1 MKIRDIIE
9 VPDIDKIV
17 KLKENL
23 SKDADQQKIEE
34 LLKGYVITSNV
45 EENLERFFYSIVT
58 APDKG
63 KGFQITGLPGSGKSH
78 FLSVIGLLMRNE
90 HAFEL
95 LQLKSETIEKGK
107 SFVKG
112 KRIFTVPLVAEE
124 GGANVSL
131 EDMFF
136 KAAEDITGFPFTDES
151 DYIRQ
156 FEEAIIGNENYNQK
170 FSDFI
175 SEKTNNK
182 FRSWYD
188 IKEKLNNKRSIT
200 GAAKEFINKEKISFF
215 NPDRGRTERIEY
227 LFNYLEEEKYD
238 GVLVLIDELS
248 EYLNDRG
255 NNARNDALFLKQLLE
270 YDESIIP
277 AWIIGSFLNALND
290 ITVPDVYQLMR
301 DRFPSENMLRLTV
314 TDVEDIID
322 QRLIVKNNK
331 DRIKEI
337 ATILEDKYN
346 AFKKTDLNQFLKT
359 YPLHPETLN
368 LLSKSLRFLSRQRS
382 LVDFILTE
390 VKGNKK
396 GEGILDKDE
405 MHLVTPDRI
414 YTHFQDRIKEDASKR
429 DIFEIIYAY
438 YMGLEGD
445 TKGRV
450 SELFEGDE
458 KEHAIKLINL
468 MTLLKVL
475 DLEEDYNVRD
485 LTYMIQYPKLEGDLA
500 ESKVNKILYKMF
512 DKGRYIEFIDKEN
525 DGDNVYY
532 ISKDTSVVTKIKNDT
547 KQVLNTLEDK
557 NSSIIVDEVMKAL
570 VVEPLPI
577 SQYNEP
583 SPYTTAKWNNTDRQG
598 VIQYGRIDDIGKK
611 EILNRALRNIK
622 DTETDYYL
630 LIGTFLDVDYQ
641 RQSFQQAVDSILEG
655 NVTNLSLFGGS
666 KDTSKELDK
675 RLLNNIVCWLPS
687 KQLDSQEGK
696 KDLEDLKRY
705 YSHLKVLNNYKEEYE
720 YSPTKELDE
729 AIEKLQE
736 TIYRDEENV
745 QIILQNLYL
754 NGSVLTYE
762 GELDGIKLS
771 SESFTKIVQSI
782 ISATLKRSFGDNT
795 FIRPEEF
802 IPLSEQM
809 LNRFIS
815 NYIFGVKDFNE
826 APVNEQRIVTHIV
839 KKFGEVEQV
848 DGKTKF
854 RLNSNDNKLI
864 KLIIDTVSNSNAGEV
879 TYNELYKIVRKSS
892 FGPDKNTVEILFS
905 LLMKK
910 GYLLP
915 VKSDERVQ
923 LSQIKPPLKGSIHKF
938 QLGQFI
944 ETKYIERLMKLS
956 LVLFNRRFEKE
967 DLAHQEELWEDLV
980 EYKQKTLENI
990 DLLQRKIEQFQS
1002 DIHLERSSL
1011 NKTYTTVESI
1021 KRFVENVEESNG
1033 SKDGLEYFVVQ
1044 NMQLFEGSK
1053 LKELDNAYQKIV
1065 DWFYDENG
1073 HSNQSDVAMVFSQM
1087 KDNNLVIPSD
1097 EKYQV
1102 LKKQIDVVENCLG
1115 VGDALVF
1122 DNAKETLLREFRTL
1136 KKQYEKLYVIE
1147 HHEQNNQEVFRSI
1160 EDISHGDDYLFLEK
1174 INHIENISVD
1184 YDFINIK
1191 ADLAK
1196 EWNKACRES
1205 PSRFL
1210 ENNWTCSC
1218 GFNLGD
1224 KIIVTSP
1231 EHYKDAI
1238 NNAINEYLNSL
1249 TESFNREKIKKRVNY
1264 LKEIKKQSSSVL
1276 LAEKMLGLVLDQNVT
1291 NKYRVLL
1298 EEHPELIAFIN
1309 DALSADAKVV
1319 ERDINKL
1326 IEAFANKAYPKHEL
1340 LSKFKKMIDAQGNID
1355 DNQYIKFVDIE
1366 D

>member
-1 MKIRDIIE
+1 MKIKDIIE

-23 SKDADQQKIEE
+23 SQDADQQKIEE

-45 EENLERFFYSIVT
+45 EENLERFFYSVVT

-78 FLSVIGLLMRNE
+78 FLSVIGLLMQNE

-107 SFVKG
+107 SFAKG
-112 KRIFTVPLVAEE
+112 KRVFTVPLVAEE

-156 FEEAIIGNENYNQK
+156 FEEAIIGNENFNQK

-175 SEKTNNK
+175 SEKSNQK
-182 FRSWYD
+182 YRSWYD
-188 IKEKLNNKRSIT
+188 IKGKLNSKRSLT

-227 LFNYLEEEKYD
+227 LFNYLEEEKFD
-238 GVLVLIDELS
+238 GILVLIDELS

-270 YDESIIP
+270 YDSKIP

-331 DRIKEI
+331 DKIKEI

-390 VKGNKK
+390 VKGNKD

-405 MHLVTPDRI
+405 MHLVTPDSI

-450 SELFEGDE
+450 SELFDGEE

-475 DLEEDYNVRD
+475 DLEEEYNVRD

-500 ESKVNKILYKMF
+500 ESKVNKLLYKMF
-512 DKGRYIEFIDKEN
+512 DMGRYIEFIDKEN

-547 KQVLNTLEDK
+547 KQVLNTLESK

-570 VVEPLPI
+570 VTEPLPV

-583 SPYTTAKWNNTDRQG
+583 STYTAAKWNNTDRQG
-598 VIQYGRIDDIGKK
+598 IVHYGRIDDIGKK

-622 DTETDYYL
+622 ESETDYYL
-630 LIGTFLDVDYQ
+630 LIGTFLDVDHQ
-641 RQSFQQAVDSILEG
+641 RHSFKQAVDSILEG
-655 NVTNLSLFGGS
+655 NVSNLSLFGNT
-666 KDTSKELDK
+666 KDITKELDK
-675 RLLNNIVCWLPS
+675 RLLNNIICWLPS
-687 KQLDSQEGK
+687 KELDGPEGK
-696 KDLEDLKRY
+696 KELEEIKRY
-705 YSHLKVLNNYKEEYE
+705 YSHLRVLQKYEEDYE
-720 YSPTKELDE
+720 YSATNELEEAMKKVKEF
-729 AIEKLQE
+729 
-736 TIYRDEENV
+736 IYNDEEKV
-745 QIILQNLYL
+745 QSILQKLYL
-754 NGSVLTYE
+754 NGSIFTYG
-762 GELDGIKLS
+762 GELDDTKLS

-782 ISATLKRSFGDNT
+782 ISAALKRSFGDHS
-795 FIRPEEF
+795 FIRPEDF
-802 IPLSEQM
+802 VPLSEQM

-815 NYIFGVKDFNE
+815 NYIFGAKDFNE
-826 APVNEQRIVTHIV
+826 APANEQRIITHIV
-839 KKFGEVEQV
+839 QKFGEVEQV
-848 DGKTKF
+848 EGKTKF

-864 KLIIDTVSNSNAGEV
+864 KLVIDTVSNSNSGEV
-879 TYNELYKIVRKSS
+879 TYNELYKTVRKSS
-892 FGPDKNTVEILFS
+892 FGPDKNTVDLLFS

-915 VKSDERVQ
+915 VKSDERIQ
-923 LSQIKPPLKGSIHKF
+923 LSQIKLPLKSAIHKF
-938 QLGQFI
+938 QLGQFV
-944 ETKYIERLMKLS
+944 ETKFIESLMKLS
-956 LVLFNRRFEKE
+956 LVLFSKRFEKE

-990 DLLQRKIEQFQS
+990 NLLQSKIEQLQS
-1002 DIHLERSSL
+1002 DIHLERSGF
-1011 NKTYTTVESI
+1011 NKTYSIVESVKQFI
-1021 KRFVENVEESNG
+1021 DNVEESNG

-1044 NMQLFEGSK
+1044 NMQLFEGNK
-1053 LKELDNAYQKIV
+1053 LEELDNAYQKIV
-1065 DWFYDENG
+1065 DWFFEDNG
-1073 HSNQSDVAMVFSQM
+1073 NSNQSEVAMAFNQM
-1087 KDNNLVIPSD
+1087 NDNKLIIPPD
-1097 EKYQV
+1097 NKYQAL
-1102 LKKQIDVVENCLG
+1102 LKQKNVVESYFE
-1115 VGDALVF
+1115 VGDALIF
-1122 DNAKETLLREFRTL
+1122 KNAKETLLKEFMAFN
-1136 KKQYEKLYVIE
+1136 KQYEKLYVIE
-1147 HHEQNNQEVFRSI
+1147 HHEQNNQEVFNAL
-1160 EDISHGDDYLFLEK
+1160 EDIRRSEDYLFLERVNK
-1174 INHIENISVD
+1174 IENISVD
-1184 YDFINIK
+1184 YDFINIQ

-1196 EWNKACRES
+1196 EWNKACHES

-1210 ENNWTCSC
+1210 ENNWACKC
-1218 GFNLGD
+1218 GFELGS
-1224 KIIVTSP
+1224 KIIVSSP
-1231 EHYKDAI
+1231 DSFKEAI
-1238 NNAINEYLNSL
+1238 NIAINEYMNSL
-1249 TESFNREKIKKRVNY
+1249 TDRFNQEKIKKRIEY
-1264 LKEIKKQSSSVL
+1264 MKEIKKQSNVVL
-1276 LAEKMLGLVLDQNVT
+1276 LAEKMLELELDHNIT
-1291 NKYRVLL
+1291 NKYRALL
-1298 EEHPELIAFIN
+1298 EEYPELIAFIN

-1326 IEAFANKAYPKHEL
+1326 IEAFSNKAYPKQEL

-1355 DNQYIKFVDIE
+1355 DDQYIKFVDIE

>member
-23 SKDADQQKIEE
+23 SEDADQQKIEE

-78 FLSVIGLLMRNE
+78 FLSVIGLLMQDE
-90 HAFEL
+90 HAFDL
-95 LQLKSETIEKGK
+95 LQIKSETINKGK
-107 SFVKG
+107 AFVKG
-112 KRIFTVPLVAEE
+112 KKIFTVPLVAEE

-156 FEEAIIGNENYNQK
+156 FEEAIIGNDNFNQK

-175 SEKTNNK
+175 SEKSNQK
-182 FRSWYD
+182 YRSWYD
-188 IKEKLNNKRSIT
+188 IKEKLNSKRSLT

-227 LFNYLEEEKYD
+227 LFNYLVEEDFD
-238 GVLVLIDELS
+238 GLLVLIDELS

-270 YDESIIP
+270 YESKIP

-301 DRFPSENMLRLTV
+301 DRFPSENQLRLTV

-390 VKGNKK
+390 VKGNKD
-396 GEGILDKDE
+396 GEGILDRDE
-405 MHLVTPDRI
+405 KHLVTPDRI

-429 DIFEIIYAY
+429 EIFEIIYAY

-445 TKGRV
+445 AKGRI
-450 SELFEGDE
+450 SELFEGEE
-458 KEHAIKLINL
+458 KDHAIKLINL

-500 ESKVNKILYKMF
+500 ESKVNKLLYKMF

-525 DGDNVYY
+525 AGDNIYY

-547 KQVLNTLEDK
+547 KQVLNTLESK
-557 NSSIIVDEVMKAL
+557 NSSIIVDEVMRAL
-570 VVEPLPI
+570 VREPLPI

-583 SPYTTAKWNNTDRQG
+583 STYTAAKWNNTERQG
-598 VIQYGRIDDIGKK
+598 IIQYGRIDDIAKK

-622 DTETDYYL
+622 DSETDYYL
-630 LIGTFLDVDYQ
+630 FIGTFLDIDYQ
-641 RQSFQQAVDSILEG
+641 KQSFKQATDSILEG
-655 NVTNLSLFGGS
+655 NVSNLSLFGGS
-666 KDTSKELDK
+666 KDTTKELDK
-675 RLLNNIVCWLPS
+675 RLLNNIICWLPS

-696 KDLEDLKRY
+696 KDLEELKRY
-705 YSHLKVLNNYKEEYE
+705 YAHLKVLNNYKEEYE
-720 YSPTKELDE
+720 YSATKELQE

-736 TIYRDEENV
+736 TIYRDEDNV

-754 NGSVLTYE
+754 NGSVFTYE
-762 GELDGIKLS
+762 GELDDSKLL
-771 SESFTKIVQSI
+771 SESFTKITQSI
-782 ISATLKRSFGDNT
+782 ISAALKHSFSDHT
-795 FIRPEEF
+795 FIRPEEY

-809 LNRFIS
+809 LNRFVG

-826 APVNEQRIVTHIV
+826 APHNEQRIITHIV
-839 KKFGEVEQV
+839 QKFGEVEQV
-848 DGKTKF
+848 EGKTKF

-864 KLIIDTVSNSNAGEV
+864 KLVIDTVSNSNSGEV
-879 TYNELYKIVRKSS
+879 TYNELYKTVRKSS
-892 FGPDKNTVEILFS
+892 FGPDKNTVELLFS

-915 VKSDERVQ
+915 VKSDERIQ
-923 LSQIKPPLKGSIHKF
+923 LSQVKLPLKTGIHKF
-938 QLGQFI
+938 QLGQFVDTKFI
-944 ETKYIERLMKLS
+944 EPLMKLT
-956 LVLFNRRFEKE
+956 LVLFGRRFEKE
-967 DLAHQEELWEDLV
+967 DLAYQEELWEDLV
-980 EYKQKTLENI
+980 AYKQKTLDNV
-990 DLLQRKIEQFQS
+990 DLLLRKIEQFQS
-1002 DIHLERSSL
+1002 DIHLDKSSF
-1011 NKTYTTVESI
+1011 NKTYSIVESI
-1021 KRFVENVEESNG
+1021 KQFVDSVEELNG
-1033 SKDGLEYFVVQ
+1033 SKDGLEYFISQ
-1044 NMQLFEGSK
+1044 NLQLFEVSK
-1053 LKELDNAYQKIV
+1053 LQELDNAYQQVV
-1065 DWFYDENG
+1065 DWLFETTEQ
-1073 HSNQSDVAMVFSQM
+1073 SNQSEVVMVFNQM
-1087 KDNNLVIPSD
+1087 NDNKLIIPSAN
-1097 EKYQV
+1097 KYQTLREQKGIV
-1102 LKKQIDVVENCLG
+1102 DSYLM
-1115 VGDALVF
+1115 VGDAFIF
-1122 DNAKETLLREFRTL
+1122 DNAKERLLKEFRAL
-1136 KKQYEKLYVIE
+1136 KKQYEKFYIIE
-1147 HHEQNNQEVFRSI
+1147 HHEQNNQEVFQAI
-1160 EDISHGDDYLFLEK
+1160 EDIRHSEDYLFLEK
-1174 INHIENISVD
+1174 INQIENISVD
-1184 YDFINIK
+1184 YDFINIQ
-1191 ADLAK
+1191 AALAK
-1196 EWNKACRES
+1196 EWNKACHES

-1210 ENNWTCSC
+1210 ESNWTCTC
-1218 GFNLGD
+1218 GFELGSQ
-1224 KIIVTSP
+1224 IIVNSP
-1231 EHYKDAI
+1231 AEFI
-1238 NNAINEYLNSL
+1238 ESINEAIKKYMISL
-1249 TESFNREKIKKRVNY
+1249 TETFNRDKIKKRIDY
-1264 LKEIKKQSSSVL
+1264 LKEIKKQTSVVL
-1276 LAEKMLGLVLDQNVT
+1276 LAEKMLELEIDENIT
-1291 NKYRVLL
+1291 NKYRALL
-1298 EEHPELIAFIN
+1298 EEHPELIVFIN
-1309 DALSADAKVV
+1309 EALSADAKVV

-1326 IEAFANKAYPKHEL
+1326 IEAFKNKAYPKREL
-1340 LSKFKKMIDAQGNID
+1340 LLKFKKMIDAQGNIED
-1355 DNQYIKFVDIE
+1355 DQYIKFVDIE

>member
-23 SKDADQQKIEE
+23 SENADQQKVEE

-78 FLSVIGLLMRNE
+78 FLSVIGLLMQDE
-90 HAFEL
+90 HAFDL
-95 LQLKSETIEKGK
+95 LQLKSETINKGK

-112 KRIFTVPLVAEE
+112 KQVFTVPLVAEE

-156 FEEAIIGNENYNQK
+156 FEEAIIGNENFNQK

-175 SEKTNNK
+175 SEKSNQK
-182 FRSWYD
+182 YRSWYD
-188 IKEKLNNKRSIT
+188 IKEKLNSKRSLT
-200 GAAKEFINKEKISFF
+200 GAAKEFINKERISFF
-215 NPDRGRTERIEY
+215 NPNRGRTERIEY
-227 LFNYLEEEKYD
+227 LFNYLEEEDFD
-238 GVLVLIDELS
+238 GLLVLIDELS

-270 YDESIIP
+270 YESKLP

-301 DRFPSENMLRLTV
+301 DRFPSENQLRLTV

-346 AFKKTDLNQFLKT
+346 AFKKTNLSQFLKT

-390 VKGNKK
+390 VKGNKD

-429 DIFEIIYAY
+429 EIFEIIYAY

-445 TKGRV
+445 AKGRV
-450 SELFEGDE
+450 SELFDGEE

-525 DGDNVYY
+525 AGDNLYY

-547 KQVLNTLEDK
+547 KQVLNTLESK

-570 VVEPLPI
+570 VREPLPI
-577 SQYNEP
+577 SQFNEP
-583 SPYTTAKWNNTDRQG
+583 STYTAAKWNNTDRQG
-598 VIQYGRIDDIGKK
+598 IIQYGRIDDIAKK

-622 DTETDYYL
+622 DSETDYYL
-630 LIGTFLDVDYQ
+630 FIGTFLDIDYQ
-641 RQSFQQAVDSILEG
+641 RQSFKQATDSILEG
-655 NVTNLSLFGGS
+655 NVTNLSLFGSG
-666 KDTSKELDK
+666 KDTTKELDK
-675 RLLNNIVCWLPS
+675 RLLNNIICWLPS

-696 KDLEDLKRY
+696 KDLEELKRY
-705 YSHLKVLNNYKEEYE
+705 YAHLKVLNNYKEEYE
-720 YSPTKELDE
+720 YSATKELQE

-736 TIYRDEENV
+736 TIYRDEDNV

-754 NGSVLTYE
+754 NGSVFTYE
-762 GELDGIKLS
+762 GELDDSKLLL
-771 SESFTKIVQSI
+771 ESFTKIIQSI
-782 ISATLKRSFGDNT
+782 ISEDLKHSFSDHT
-795 FIRPEEF
+795 FIKPEEY

-809 LNRFIS
+809 LNRFIG
-815 NYIFGVKDFNE
+815 NYIFGIKDFYE
-826 APVNEQRIVTHIV
+826 APHNEQKIITHIV
-839 KKFGEVEQV
+839 QKFGEVEQV
-848 DGKTKF
+848 EGKTKF

-864 KLIIDTVSNSNAGEV
+864 KLVIDTVSNSNSGEV
-879 TYNELYKIVRKSS
+879 TYNELYKTVRKSS
-892 FGPDKNTVEILFS
+892 FGPDKNTVELLFS

-915 VKSDERVQ
+915 VKSDERIQ
-923 LSQIKPPLKGSIHKF
+923 LSQVKLPLKSAIHKF
-938 QLGQFI
+938 QLGQFVDTKFI
-944 ETKYIERLMKLS
+944 EPLMKLT
-956 LVLFNRRFEKE
+956 LVLFGRRFEKE
-967 DLAHQEELWEDLV
+967 DLAYQEELWEDLV
-980 EYKQKTLENI
+980 AYKQKTLDNI
-990 DLLQRKIEQFQS
+990 DLLVRKIERFQS
-1002 DIHLERSSL
+1002 DINLDRSSF
-1011 NKTYTTVESI
+1011 NKTYSIVESI
-1021 KRFVENVEESNG
+1021 KQFVDNVEDLNG
-1033 SKDGLEYFVVQ
+1033 SKDGLEYFITQ
-1044 NMQLFEGSK
+1044 NLQLFEGSK
-1053 LKELDNAYQKIV
+1053 LQELDNAYQKVV
-1065 DWFYDENG
+1065 DWFFETNEQ
-1073 HSNQSDVAMVFSQM
+1073 SNQSEVVTVFNQVNDS
-1087 KDNNLVIPSD
+1087 KLVIPS
-1097 EKYQV
+1097 ENQYQS
-1102 LKKQIDVVENCLG
+1102 LLEQKGMIKSYLL
-1115 VGDALVF
+1115 VGDAFIF
-1122 DNAKETLLREFRTL
+1122 DNAKERLLKEFKAL
-1136 KKQYEKLYVIE
+1136 KKQYEKIYVIE
-1147 HHEQNNQEVFRSI
+1147 HHKQNSQEVFQDI
-1160 EDISHGDDYLFLEK
+1160 ENIRYSEDYLFLEK
-1174 INHIENISVD
+1174 INQIENISVD
-1184 YDFINIK
+1184 YDFINIQ

-1196 EWNKACRES
+1196 EWNKACHES

-1210 ENNWTCSC
+1210 ESNWTCTC
-1218 GFNLGD
+1218 GFNLGSQIKVNSHTD
-1224 KIIVTSP
+1224 FI
-1231 EHYKDAI
+1231 DAI
-1238 NNAINEYLNSL
+1238 NEAINKYMHSL
-1249 TESFNREKIKKRVNY
+1249 TETFNRDKIKKRIDY
-1264 LKEIKKQSSSVL
+1264 LKEIKKQTSVVL
-1276 LAEKMLGLVLDQNVT
+1276 LAEKMLELEIDENIT
-1291 NKYRVLL
+1291 NKYRALL
-1298 EEHPELIAFIN
+1298 EEHSELIAFIN
-1309 DALSADAKVV
+1309 EALSADATVV

-1326 IEAFANKAYPKHEL
+1326 IDAFKNKAYPKREL
-1340 LSKFKKMIDAQGNID
+1340 LLKFKKMIDAQGNID
-1355 DNQYIKFVDIE
+1355 DDQYIKFVDIE

>member
-23 SKDADQQKIEE
+23 SENADQQKIEE

-45 EENLERFFYSIVT
+45 EENLENFFYSVVT
-58 APDKG
+58 SPDKG

-78 FLSVIGLLMRNE
+78 FLSVVGLLMQDE
-90 HAFEL
+90 QAFDL
-95 LQLKSETIEKGK
+95 LQLKSETINKGK

-112 KRIFTVPLVAEE
+112 KRVFTVPLVAEE

-156 FEEAIIGNENYNQK
+156 FEEAIIGNENFNRK

-175 SEKTNNK
+175 SEKSNQRY
-182 FRSWYD
+182 RSWYD
-188 IKEKLNNKRSIT
+188 IKEKLNSKRSLT
-200 GAAKEFINKEKISFF
+200 GAAKEFINNEKISFF

-227 LFNYLEEEKYD
+227 LFNYLEEEDFD
-238 GVLVLIDELS
+238 GILVLIDELS

-270 YDESIIP
+270 YESKLP

-301 DRFPSENMLRLTV
+301 DRFPSENQLRLTV

-331 DRIKEI
+331 ERIKEI

-390 VKGNKK
+390 VKGNKD
-396 GEGILDKDE
+396 GEGILDRDE

-429 DIFEIIYAY
+429 EIFEIIYAY

-445 TKGRV
+445 AKGRV
-450 SELFEGDE
+450 SELFDGEE
-458 KEHAIKLINL
+458 KDHAIKLINL

-525 DGDNVYY
+525 AGDNIYY

-547 KQVLNTLEDK
+547 KQVLNTLESK

-570 VVEPLPI
+570 VSEPLPI
-577 SQYNEP
+577 SQFNEP
-583 SPYTTAKWNNTDRQG
+583 STNTAAKWNNTDRQG
-598 VIQYGRIDDIGKK
+598 IIQYGRIDDIAKK

-622 DTETDYYL
+622 DSETDYYL
-630 LIGTFLDVDYQ
+630 FIGTFLDIDNQ
-641 RQSFQQAVDSILEG
+641 RQYFKQATDSILEG
-655 NVTNLSLFGGS
+655 NVTNLSLFGGN
-666 KDTSKELDK
+666 KDTTKELDK
-675 RLLNNIVCWLPS
+675 RLLKNIICWLPS

-696 KDLEDLKRY
+696 KDLEELKRY
-705 YSHLKVLNNYKEEYE
+705 YAHLKVLNNYKEEYD
-720 YSPTKELDE
+720 YSATKELQE

-736 TIYRDEENV
+736 TIYRDEDNV

-754 NGSVLTYE
+754 NGSVFTYE
-762 GELDGIKLS
+762 GELDDSKLL
-771 SESFTKIVQSI
+771 SESFTKIIQSI
-782 ISATLKRSFGDNT
+782 ISAALKQSFSDHT
-795 FIRPEEF
+795 FIRPEEY

-809 LNRFIS
+809 LNRFID
-815 NYIFGVKDFNE
+815 NYIFGVKDFSE
-826 APVNEQRIVTHIV
+826 VSHNEQKIITHIV
-839 KKFGEVEQV
+839 QKFGVVEQV
-848 DGKTKF
+848 EGKTKF

-864 KLIIDTVSNSNAGEV
+864 KLVIDTVSNSTSGEV
-879 TYNELYKIVRKSS
+879 TYNELYKTVRKSS
-892 FGPDKNTVEILFS
+892 FGADKNTVELLFS
-905 LLMKK
+905 LLIKK

-915 VKSDERVQ
+915 VKSDERIQ
-923 LSQIKPPLKGSIHKF
+923 LSQLKLPLKTGIHKF
-938 QLGQFI
+938 QLGQFV
-944 ETKYIERLMKLS
+944 ETKFIEPLMKLT
-956 LVLFNRRFEKE
+956 LLIFDQRFEKE
-967 DLAHQEELWEDLV
+967 DLAYQEELWEDLV
-980 EYKQKTLENI
+980 VYKQKTLDNI
-990 DLLQRKIEQFQS
+990 NLLLHKIEQFQS
-1002 DIHLERSSL
+1002 DIQLDRSSF
-1011 NKTYTTVESI
+1011 NKTYSIVESI
-1021 KRFVENVEESNG
+1021 KQFVGNVEELNG
-1033 SKDGLEYFVVQ
+1033 SKDGLEYFVSQ
-1044 NMQLFEGSK
+1044 NIQLFEGSK
-1053 LKELDNAYQKIV
+1053 LQELDNAYQKVV
-1065 DWFYDENG
+1065 DWFFETNEQ
-1073 HSNQSDVAMVFSQM
+1073 SNQSEVVTVFNQM
-1087 KDNNLVIPSD
+1087 NDNKLVIPSAN
-1097 EKYQV
+1097 KYQTLREQKDIV
-1102 LKKQIDVVENCLG
+1102 DSYLT
-1115 VGDALVF
+1115 VGDALIF
-1122 DNAKETLLREFRTL
+1122 DNTKEELLREFRTF
-1136 KKQYEKLYVIE
+1136 KKQYEKIYVIE
-1147 HHEQNNQEVFRSI
+1147 HHEQNNQEVFQSI
-1160 EDISHGDDYLFLEK
+1160 VDIRDSEDYLFLER
-1174 INHIENISVD
+1174 INKIENISVD
-1184 YDFINIK
+1184 YDFINIQV
-1191 ADLAK
+1191 DLAK
-1196 EWNKACRES
+1196 EWKKACHES

-1210 ENNWTCSC
+1210 ESNWTCTC
-1218 GFNLGD
+1218 GFELSS
-1224 KIIVTSP
+1224 KITVNSP
-1231 EHYKDAI
+1231 ADFIE
-1238 NNAINEYLNSL
+1238 AINEAINKYMYSL
-1249 TESFNREKIKKRVNY
+1249 TETFNRDKIKKRIDY
-1264 LKEIKKQSSSVL
+1264 LKEIKKQTSVVL
-1276 LAEKMLGLVLDQNVT
+1276 LAEKMLELELDENIT
-1291 NKYRVLL
+1291 NKYRALL
-1298 EEHPELIAFIN
+1298 EENSELIAFIN
-1309 DALSADAKVV
+1309 EALSANAKVV

-1326 IEAFANKAYPKHEL
+1326 IEAFKNKAYPKREL
-1340 LSKFKKMIDAQGNID
+1340 LLKFKKMIDAQGDIED
-1355 DNQYIKFVDIE
+1355 DQYIKFVDIE

>member
-1 MKIRDIIE
+1 MKVRDIIE

-23 SKDADQQKIEE
+23 LEDADHQKKEE

-45 EENLERFFYSIVT
+45 EENLESFFYSIVT
-58 APDKG
+58 APEKG

-78 FLSVIGLLMRNE
+78 FLSVIGLLMKNE
-90 HAFEL
+90 KAFDL
-95 LQLKSETIEKGK
+95 LQLKSETIKKGK
-107 SFVKG
+107 SFVEG
-112 KRIFTVPLVAEE
+112 KRVFTVPIVAEE

-156 FEEAIIGNENYNQK
+156 FEEAIIGNENFNRK

-175 SEKTNNK
+175 SEKSSQRY
-182 FRSWYD
+182 RSWFD
-188 IKEKLNNKRSIT
+188 IKEKLNSKRSIT

-227 LFNYLEEEKYD
+227 LFNYLEEENFD
-238 GVLVLIDELS
+238 GLLVLIDELS

-270 YDESIIP
+270 YKSKLP

-301 DRFPSENMLRLTV
+301 DRFPSENQLRLTV

-331 DRIKEI
+331 DRIREI
-337 ATILEDKYN
+337 ATVLEDKYN

-390 VKGNKK
+390 VKGNKD

-405 MHLVTPDRI
+405 KHLVTPDRI

-445 TKGRV
+445 AKGRV
-450 SELFEGDE
+450 SELFDGDE
-458 KEHAIKLINL
+458 KEYAIRLINL

-475 DLEEDYNVRD
+475 DSEEEYNVRD
-485 LTYMIQYPKLEGDLA
+485 LTYMIQYPKLKGDLA

-525 DGDNVYY
+525 DGDNIYY

-547 KQVLNTLEDK
+547 KQVLNTLESK

-570 VVEPLPI
+570 VTEPLPI

-583 SPYTTAKWNNTDRQG
+583 STYTAAKWNNTERQG
-598 VIQYGRIDDIGKK
+598 IVQYGRVDEIGKK

-622 DTETDYYL
+622 DSETDYYL
-630 LIGTFLDVDYQ
+630 LIGTFLDIDYQ
-641 RQSFQQAVDSILEG
+641 RQFFKQAVDSILEG
-655 NVTNLSLFGGS
+655 NVTNLTLFGGS
-666 KDTSKELDK
+666 KDTTKELDR
-675 RLLNNIVCWLPS
+675 RLLKNIICWLPS
-687 KQLDSQEGK
+687 KELDGPEGK
-696 KDLEDLKRY
+696 KELEELKRY
-705 YSHLKVLNNYKEEYE
+705 YAYLRVLQKYEEDYK
-720 YSPTKELDE
+720 YSATNELEE
-729 AIEKLQE
+729 AIKKVKEF
-736 TIYRDEENV
+736 IYNDEEKV
-745 QIILQNLYL
+745 QSILRNLYL
-754 NGSVLTYE
+754 DGSIFNYE
-762 GELDGIKLS
+762 GELGDTILS
-771 SESFTKIVQSI
+771 AESFTKIIQSI
-782 ISATLKRSFGDNT
+782 ISAALKLSFSDHT
-795 FIRPEEF
+795 FIRPEEY

-809 LNRFIS
+809 LNRFIG
-815 NYIFGVKDFNE
+815 NYIFGVKDFND
-826 APVNEQRIVTHIV
+826 APHNEQRIITHIV
-839 KKFGEVEQV
+839 QKFGEIEQIE
-848 DGKTKF
+848 GKTKF

-864 KLIIDTVSNSNAGEV
+864 KLVIDTVSNSNSGEV
-879 TYNELYKIVRKSS
+879 TYNELFKTVRKSS
-892 FGPDKNTVEILFS
+892 FGPDKNTVELLFS

-915 VKSDERVQ
+915 VKSDERIQ
-923 LSQIKPPLKGSIHKF
+923 LPQVKLPIKTGIHKF
-938 QLGQFI
+938 QLGQFVDTKFI
-944 ETKYIERLMKLS
+944 EPLMKLT
-956 LVLFNRRFEKE
+956 LVLFGQRFEKE
-967 DLAHQEELWEDLV
+967 DLAYQEELWEDLV
-980 EYKQKTLENI
+980 SYKQKTLDNI
-990 DLLQRKIEQFQS
+990 ELLQHKIEQFQS
-1002 DIHLERSSL
+1002 DIQLDRSSFS
-1011 NKTYTTVESI
+1011 KTYSIVESI
-1021 KRFVENVEESNG
+1021 KQFVDNVEELNG
-1033 SKDGLEYFVVQ
+1033 SKDGLEYFVSQ
-1044 NMQLFEGSK
+1044 NMQLFEGGK
-1053 LKELDNAYQKIV
+1053 LQELDNAYQKVV
-1065 DWFYDENG
+1065 DWFFETNEQ
-1073 HSNQSDVAMVFSQM
+1073 SNQSEVVMVFNQM
-1087 KDNNLVIPSD
+1087 NDNKLVIPSAN
-1097 EKYQV
+1097 KYQT
-1102 LKKQIDVVENCLG
+1102 LRKQKDVVDSYLMG
-1115 VGDALVF
+1115 GDVLIF
-1122 DNAKETLLREFRTL
+1122 DNAKERLLKESRAL

-1147 HHEQNNQEVFRSI
+1147 HHEQNNQEVFQAI
-1160 EDISHGDDYLFLEK
+1160 EGIRYSEDYLFLEK
-1174 INHIENISVD
+1174 INQIENISVD
-1184 YDFINIK
+1184 YDFINIQ

-1196 EWNKACRES
+1196 EWNKACHES

-1210 ENNWTCSC
+1210 ESNWTCTC
-1218 GFNLGD
+1218 GFELGSQITVNNPAD
-1224 KIIVTSP
+1224 FI
-1231 EHYKDAI
+1231 DAI
-1238 NNAINEYLNSL
+1238 NEAINKYMYSL
-1249 TESFNREKIKKRVNY
+1249 TETFNRDKIKKRIDY
-1264 LKEIKKQSSSVL
+1264 LKEIKKQTNVVL
-1276 LAEKMLGLVLDQNVT
+1276 LAEKMLELELDANIT

-1309 DALSADAKVV
+1309 EALSADAKVV

-1326 IEAFANKAYPKHEL
+1326 IEAFANKAYPKREL
-1340 LSKFKKMIDAQGNID
+1340 LSKFKKMIDAQGSID
-1355 DNQYIKFVDIE
+1355 DDQYIKFVDIE

>member
-23 SKDADQQKIEE
+23 SEDADQQKIEE

-45 EENLERFFYSIVT
+45 EENLEKFFYSILT

-78 FLSVIGLLMRNE
+78 FLSVIGLLIQNE
-90 HAFEL
+90 QAFDL

-107 SFVKG
+107 TFVKG
-112 KRIFTVPLVAEE
+112 KRVFTVPLVAEE

-136 KAAEDITGFPFTDES
+136 KAAEGITGFPFTDES
-151 DYIRQ
+151 DYILQ
-156 FEEAIIGNENYNQK
+156 FEEAIIGNENFNRK

-175 SEKTNNK
+175 SEKSNQK
-182 FRSWYD
+182 YRSWYD
-188 IKEKLNNKRSIT
+188 IKEKLNSKRSLT

-227 LFNYLEEEKYD
+227 LFSYLEEENFN
-238 GVLVLIDELS
+238 GILVLIDELS

-270 YDESIIP
+270 YESKIP

-337 ATILEDKYN
+337 ATILEEKYN
-346 AFKKTDLNQFLKT
+346 AFKRTDLNQFLKT

-390 VKGNKK
+390 VKGNKD

-405 MHLVTPDRI
+405 KHLVTPDRI

-450 SELFEGDE
+450 SELFDGEE

-475 DLEEDYNVRD
+475 NLEEDYNVRE

-525 DGDNVYY
+525 DGDNIYY

-547 KQVLNTLEDK
+547 KQVLNTLESK

-570 VVEPLPI
+570 VTEPLPI

-583 SPYTTAKWNNTDRQG
+583 STYTAAKWNNTDRQG
-598 VIQYGRIDDIGKK
+598 IVQYGRIDDIGKK

-622 DTETDYYL
+622 DSETDYYL
-630 LIGTFLDVDYQ
+630 LIGTFLDIDLQ
-641 RQSFQQAVDSILEG
+641 RQSFKQAVDSILEG

-675 RLLNNIVCWLPS
+675 RLLNNIICWLPS

-696 KDLEDLKRY
+696 KDLEELKRY
-705 YSHLKVLNNYKEEYE
+705 YAHLKVLNNYKEEYE
-720 YSPTKELDE
+720 YSATKELQE

-736 TIYRDEENV
+736 TIYRDEDNV

-754 NGSVLTYE
+754 NGSVYTYE
-762 GELDGIKLS
+762 GELEDTKLV
-771 SESFTKIVQSI
+771 SESFTKIIQSI
-782 ISATLKRSFGDNT
+782 ILAALKHSFSDHT

-826 APVNEQRIVTHIV
+826 APVNEQRIITHIV
-839 KKFGEVEQV
+839 QKFGEAEQIE
-848 DGKTKF
+848 GKTKF

-864 KLIIDTVSNSNAGEV
+864 KLVIDTVSNSNSGEV
-879 TYNELYKIVRKSS
+879 TYNELYKTVRKSS
-892 FGPDKNTVEILFS
+892 FGPDKNTVELLFS

-915 VKSDERVQ
+915 VKSDERIQ
-923 LSQIKPPLKGSIHKF
+923 LSQIKLPLKSAIHKF
-938 QLGQFI
+938 QWGQFV
-944 ETKYIERLMKLS
+944 ETKFIEPLMKLS
-956 LVLFNRRFEKE
+956 LVLFGQRFEKE
-967 DLAHQEELWEDLV
+967 DLSHQEELWEDLV

-990 DLLQRKIEQFQS
+990 DLLQNKVEQLQS
-1002 DIHLERSSL
+1002 DIHLERSSF
-1011 NKTYTTVESI
+1011 NKTYSIVESI
-1021 KRFVENVEESNG
+1021 KQFVETVEETNG
-1033 SKDGLEYFVVQ
+1033 SKDGLEYFLAQ
-1044 NMQLFEGSK
+1044 NMKLFEGSK
-1053 LKELDNAYQKIV
+1053 LKELDNVYQKIV
-1065 DWFYDENG
+1065 DWFFEENG
-1073 HSNQSDVAMVFSQM
+1073 HSNQSDVVMVFNQM
-1087 KDNNLVIPSD
+1087 NNNKLIIPSD
-1097 EKYQV
+1097 NKYQA
-1102 LKKQIDVVENCLG
+1102 LKKQKDVVESYLE
-1115 VGDALVF
+1115 VGDALIF
-1122 DNAKETLLREFRTL
+1122 DNTKEMLLKEFRTL

-1147 HHEQNNQEVFRSI
+1147 HHEQNNQEVFQSLEGIRDT
-1160 EDISHGDDYLFLEK
+1160 EDCLFLEK
-1174 INHIENISVD
+1174 INKIENISVD
-1184 YDFINIK
+1184 YDFINIQ

-1196 EWNKACRES
+1196 EWNKACHQS
-1205 PSRFL
+1205 PSRLL
-1210 ENNWTCSC
+1210 ESNWTCSC
-1218 GFNLGD
+1218 GFELGS
-1224 KIIVTSP
+1224 KIIVSSP
-1231 EHYKDAI
+1231 ENFKEAI
-1238 NNAINEYLNSL
+1238 NDAINEYMNSL
-1249 TESFNREKIKKRVNY
+1249 TETFNREKVKKRIDY
-1264 LKEIKKQSSSVL
+1264 LKEIKKQTNVVL
-1276 LAEKMLGLVLDQNVT
+1276 LVEKMLELELDQNIT
-1291 NKYRVLL
+1291 NKYRALL

-1319 ERDINKL
+1319 ERDIKKL
-1326 IEAFANKAYPKHEL
+1326 IEAFANKAYPKQEL
-1340 LSKFKKMIDAQGNID
+1340 LSKFKKMIDAQGNIED
-1355 DNQYIKFVDIE
+1355 DQYIKFVSIE